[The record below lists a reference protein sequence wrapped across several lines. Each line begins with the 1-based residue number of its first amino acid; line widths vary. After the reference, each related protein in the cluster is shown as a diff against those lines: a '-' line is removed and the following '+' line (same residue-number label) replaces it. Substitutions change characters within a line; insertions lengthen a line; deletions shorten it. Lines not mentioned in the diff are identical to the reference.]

1 MSNSLQIRCV
11 QRWRR
16 QGSPALL
23 LSVLHLRRSRRM
35 KSTHRLRG
43 YFHIVAYSNRYRL
56 NTPLLIL
63 NAVYIIFLLPQGTL
77 PAGLRRPVA
86 HRAGFPSPRPSQQQ
100 QQQQGYGEMAS
111 LVASRYGERYASAP
125 ALSSGTLNAATPS
138 YNTRSLHNNN
148 RLGSNVQIGI
158 NHFNTIGGHRRYHT
172 PVGSSSAELSIF
184 SSGK

>member
-1 MSNSLQIRCV
+1 MSHSLQIRCV

-16 QGSPALL
+16 QGPPALL
-23 LSVLHLRRSRRM
+23 LSVLHLRHSQRM
-35 KSTHRLRG
+35 KSTRRLRG
-43 YFHIVAYSNRYRL
+43 YFHTAAYSNRYRL
-56 NTPLLIL
+56 NNLLLIL
-63 NAVYIIFLLPQGTL
+63 NAVYTIFLLPQGTL

-86 HRAGFPSPRPSQQQ
+86 HRAGFPSPRPSQ